1 MHKVKKF
8 YNIFTKLGLLF
19 TGLYAFFGI
28 CDFVI
33 LKLDILNSEIPD
45 IFNILLLI
53 PVILL
58 FYSLPFFLPLAVI
71 MMIADII
78 MYKKLHISE
87 KKAFTRDMI
96 LHSVFTL
103 IGMAGIFYVYIDKF
117 GFPSFT

>member
-1 MHKVKKF
+1 MKKF

-19 TGLYAFFGI
+19 TGLYAFFGMFA
-28 CDFVI
+28 FVI
-33 LKLDILNSEIPD
+33 LKLDILNGAIPD
-45 IFNILLLI
+45 IFNILLLV
-53 PVILL
+53 PVVIL
-58 FYSLPFFLPLAVI
+58 FYSWPFFLPLSVI
-71 MMIADII
+71 MIIADIV

-103 IGMAGIFYVYIDKF
+103 IGMAGIFYVYINKF